1 MNIERNDLDAL
12 NAELSISIAPSDY
25 AERVESA
32 IKKYRK
38 SAQIPGFRP
47 GHVPA
52 SLVKQRF
59 GKSILAEE
67 INQVIQDNLYKYI
80 SENKIEILGSPIPT
94 GEDDEVGNW
103 DNPGDF
109 KFRYH
114 LGLAPELN
122 IDLNKSLT
130 FDYFKV
136 NVDDTLIDKQ
146 AKDLAR
152 RYGKMSEPETSGGE
166 DMIIVKFNELDANG
180 DVKEGGISHQSTVSV
195 EFVTDEITKNKLIG
209 LKIGDEVTV
218 DPRLLSAN
226 HEDLGKMLNISHDA
240 VHHLESLF
248 KLTVV
253 EIKRIEPHAVDQE
266 LFDKLYGEGEINGVE
281 AFRAKVKGDL
291 ENMFAG
297 DSDYLFK
304 REFAK
309 KYTESINPQLPDSF
323 LKKYIA
329 LTNEKPVTTEMIE
342 HDYPYYAA
350 QLKWELIEGKIIRQY
365 EIRVTPDDAVAHVKR
380 VLAAR
385 YAQYGLPM
393 EDEVLT
399 EFAKKSLAEKE
410 EAKRVYDFLYE
421 EKIMEVVKQNCT
433 LNVKEMSYDDFVHMA
448 QHA

>member
-12 NAELSISIAPSDY
+12 NAELSISIAPADY
-25 AERVESA
+25 SERVENA

-94 GEDDEVGNW
+94 GENDEVGNW

-114 LGLAPELN
+114 LGLAPRMD
-122 IDLNKSLT
+122 IDLNKSLS

-136 NVDDTLIDKQ
+136 KVDDTLIDRQ
-146 AKDLAR
+146 VKDLAR
-152 RYGKMSEPETSGGE
+152 RYGKMSEPEVSEGE
-166 DMIIVKFNELDANG
+166 DMIISQFEELDANG
-180 DVKEGGISHQSTVSV
+180 EIKAGGIAHQSTVSV
-195 EFVTDEITKNKLIG
+195 EFIKDDATKNKLVG
-209 LKIGDEVTV
+209 LKKGDQVVV
-218 DPRLLSAN
+218 DPHHLATN
-226 HEDLGKMLNISHDA
+226 HEDLAQMLNISHEA
-240 VHHLESLF
+240 VHHLESQF
-248 KLTVV
+248 RLTVV
-253 EIKRIEPHAVDQE
+253 EIKRIEPHAVNQE
-266 LFDKLYGEGEINGVE
+266 LFDKLFGPETINSE
-281 AFRAKVKGDL
+281 EELRDRVKADL
-291 ENMFAG
+291 EKMFSR

-304 REFAK
+304 REFAR
-309 KYTESINPQLPDSF
+309 KYTEMIDPQLPDSF

-329 LTNEKPVTTEMIE
+329 LTNEKPVTPEMVE

-350 QLKWELIEGKIIRQY
+350 QLRWELIEGKIIRQY
-365 EIRVTPDDAVAHVKR
+365 EVRVSPEDALTHVKQ
-380 VLAAR
+380 VLASR

-393 EDEVLT
+393 EDEMLT
-399 EFAKKSLAEKE
+399 EFAKKSLANKE
-410 EAKRVYDFLYE
+410 EAKNVYDFLYE
-421 EKIMEVVKQNCT
+421 EKIVDLVKEHCT
-433 LNVKEMSYDDFVHMA
+433 LNVSELPYEEFVHKV
-448 QHA
+448 QHQ

>member
-12 NAELSISIAPSDY
+12 NAELSISIAPADY
-25 AERVESA
+25 SERVENA

-94 GEDDEVGNW
+94 GENDEVGNW

-114 LGLAPELN
+114 LGLAPQIN
-122 IDLNKSLT
+122 IDLNNALT

-136 NVDDTLIDKQ
+136 KVDDTLIDRQ
-146 AKDLAR
+146 VKDLAR
-152 RYGKMSEPETSGGE
+152 RYGKMSEPEMSAGE
-166 DMIIVKFNELDANG
+166 DMIIAKFEELDTNG
-180 DVKEGGISHQSTVSV
+180 DVKVGGIQHQSTVSV
-195 EFVTDEITKNKLIG
+195 EFIKDETTKNKLIG
-209 LKIGDEVTV
+209 LKKEDQITV
-218 DPRLLSAN
+218 DPHMLSTN
-226 HEDLGKMLNISHDA
+226 HEDLAQMLNISHDA
-240 VHHLESLF
+240 VHHLESQF
-248 KLTVV
+248 RLTVV
-253 EIKRIEPHAVDQE
+253 ELKRIDPHEVNQE
-266 LFDKLYGEGEINGVE
+266 LFDKLFGPDEIKSE
-281 AFRAKVKGDL
+281 SELRERVKADL
-291 ENMFAG
+291 EKMFSR

-304 REFAK
+304 REFAR
-309 KYTESINPQLPDSF
+309 KYTEMIDPQLPDSF

-329 LTNEKPVTTEMIE
+329 LTNEKPVTPEMVE

-350 QLKWELIEGKIIRQY
+350 QLRWELIEGKIIRQY
-365 EIRVTPDDAVAHVKR
+365 EIRVSPDDALNHVKQI
-380 VLAAR
+380 LASR

-393 EDEVLT
+393 EDEMLT
-399 EFAKKSLAEKE
+399 EFAKKSLANKE
-410 EAKRVYDFLYE
+410 EAKNVYDFLYE
-421 EKIMEVVKQNCT
+421 EKIVDLVKQNCS
-433 LNVKEMSYDDFVHMA
+433 LNVTELPYEEFVHKV
-448 QHA
+448 QHQ